1 MKTEVKEFNISRIK
15 LLVRGLYDA
24 QKLRIQLELR
34 IQRLIREKIMTQKEA
49 DAFFELPF
57 SMFKKAED
65 AMAKSVARETKDHP
79 IIKAWLG
86 KVPGIG
92 PRLAGLLVAN
102 IAPIE
107 RFATSSKLW
116 AYAGLHVKDG
126 KAVKRVKGQ
135 NSNWNQELKTTAWK
149 ISQSLI
155 KQDHEYRKRYD
166 EYKARIIE
174 REVNKGNIV
183 WGMVNSKKAR
193 IIERELEKGNIVWG
207 IVNNKYVALHGLAN
221 DETEHL
227 QVWKKKEKPD
237 WTLMRVNNMALR
249 KIAKML
255 LCHLWEVWRKLEDL
269 PLRDPYC
276 VEYLGHDRESLSDPW
291 DYVK

>member
-1 MKTEVKEFNISRIK
+1 MEVKEFNISRVK

-34 IQRLIREKIMTQKEA
+34 IQRLIREEIMTRKEA
-49 DAFFELPF
+49 DSFFELPF

-79 IIKAWLG
+79 IVKAWLG

-107 RFATSSKLW
+107 RFATASKLW

-149 ISQSLI
+149 ISQSFI

-174 REVNKGNIV
+174 RETNKGNII
-183 WGMVNSKKAR
+183 WGMVNSK
-193 IIERELEKGNIVWG
+193 
-207 IVNNKYVALHGLAN
+207 YVALHVPEN
-221 DETEHL
+221 DETEYSKTWTGK
-227 QVWKKKEKPD
+227 VKPD

-249 KIAKML
+249 KIAKMM

-276 VEYLGHDRESLSDPW
+276 VEYLGHDRDSLSDPW